1 MIHTHQISRDVE
13 VNLNL
18 FWDRVKYNCHLNKK
32 NNWRFPNKHMCLWT
46 FVYLEVKHRIIKFSD
61 HDCIHNGVIVF
72 PQV

>member
-46 FVYLEVKHRIIKFSD
+46 FVSFEALKYDPSNVATGIFGSET
-61 HDCIHNGVIVF
+61 
-72 PQV
+72 